1 LAAVKVEVA
10 SNGAKKGRRRIP
22 NAAKLKNQRWGK
34 KPEGASIE
42 AVCRDLT
49 AYVSPS
55 LLFCNV
61 DRIDIPKKAI
71 YRLSIY
77 SRCLQRLVENEQ
89 KTVSSSALAK
99 AAGVKPSQLRKDL
112 AYFGQFG
119 TRGLGYPVETLA
131 SMIRDTLGRERL
143 QPVILVGAG
152 NLGSALLRY
161 QGFKKEGFEVVAAFD
176 ADPSSVKVN
185 GISVPVYSEKELE
198 ALIAKEQVRLAILC
212 VPGNIAQSV
221 ANRLVDAGVQGILN
235 FSSARLDVPAVVV
248 VNNVDLALELEHL
261 SFFVR

>member
-1 LAAVKVEVA
+1 MRADEGLTF
-10 SNGAKKGRRRIP
+10 RRC
-22 NAAKLKNQRWGK
+22 LTL
-34 KPEGASIE
+34 
-42 AVCRDLT
+42 RD
-49 AYVSPS
+49 SPRS
-55 LLFCNV
+55 LLPLV

-77 SRCLQRLVENEQ
+77 NRCLQRLVENEQ
-89 KTVSSSALAK
+89 KTVSSTALAK

-131 SMIRDTLGRERL
+131 TMIRDALGREKL

-161 QGFKKEGFEVVAAFD
+161 QGFQKEGFEVVAAFD
-176 ADPSSVKVN
+176 ADPEGAKARGVA
-185 GISVPVYSEKELE
+185 VPVFSEKELE
-198 ALIAKEQVRLAILC
+198 QKIAQEQVKLAILC
-212 VPGNIAQSV
+212 VPANIAQSL
-221 ANRLVDAGVQGILN
+221 ANRLVVAGVQGILN
-235 FSSARLDVPAVVV
+235 FSPVMLEVPPEVV

>member
-1 LAAVKVEVA
+1 
-10 SNGAKKGRRRIP
+10 
-22 NAAKLKNQRWGK
+22 
-34 KPEGASIE
+34 
-42 AVCRDLT
+42 
-49 AYVSPS
+49 
-55 LLFCNV
+55 V

-77 SRCLQRLVENEQ
+77 NRCLQRLVENDQ
-89 KTVSSSALAK
+89 KTVSSTALAK

-131 SMIRDTLGRERL
+131 TMIRDALGREKL
-143 QPVILVGAG
+143 QPVVLVGAG

-161 QGFKKEGFEVVAAFD
+161 QGFQKEGFEVVAAFD
-176 ADPSSVKVN
+176 ADPEAVKARGVT
-185 GISVPVYSEKELE
+185 VPVFSEKELE
-198 ALIAKEQVRLAILC
+198 VKIAEEQVRLAILC
-212 VPGNIAQSV
+212 VPGVIAQSL
-221 ANRLVDAGVQGILN
+221 ANRLVAAGVQGILN
-235 FSSARLDVPAVVV
+235 FSPVMLEVPAEVV